1 MEMTSKINRQV
12 LEDINLEVIS
22 QLEKLEARFHAYEAI
37 CTHLDRERVT
47 QQTQL
52 ADHADL

>member
-1 MEMTSKINRQV
+1 MTSKMNRQV

-22 QLEKLEARFHAYEAI
+22 QLEELEARFHADEAM
-37 CTHLDRERVT
+37 CTHLDRVRMT
-47 QQTQL
+47 LQTQL